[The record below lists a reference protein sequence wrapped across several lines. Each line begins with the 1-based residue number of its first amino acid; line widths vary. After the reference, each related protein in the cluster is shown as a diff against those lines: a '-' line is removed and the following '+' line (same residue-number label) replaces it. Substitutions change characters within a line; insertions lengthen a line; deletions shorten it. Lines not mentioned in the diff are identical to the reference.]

1 MSFVTQ
7 TNIEDAVAADA
18 VAAVDLADSRFRGAK
33 LKRAFDLGVSLV
45 MLLILLPVFVVLACA
60 VRLDGGPC
68 LFRHKRLGKGGRIFM
83 CYKFR
88 TMRQDSNDLLEAV
101 LRQDPVARL
110 EWEATQKLRND
121 PRVTPI
127 GRFLRQTSLDELP
140 QLLNVLFNDM
150 SLVGP
155 RPITPQE
162 CARYGSSLRY
172 YYSVQPGITGL
183 WQVSGRSTTSYERR
197 VELDTEYVSSWSLRA
212 DLRILYLTIPA
223 VLLRRGAC

>member
-1 MSFVTQ
+1 MSFVAQ
-7 TNIEDAVAADA
+7 TSIDEAVPAI
-18 VAAVDLADSRFRGAK
+18 DLAESRSGEVK
-33 LKRAFDLGVSLV
+33 LKRAVDLGVSLM
-45 MLLILLPVFVVLACA
+45 MLLVLLPLLLVLAF
-60 VRLDGGPC
+60 VIRLDGGPC
-68 LFRHKRLGKGGRIFM
+68 LFRHKRLGKAGRPFM

-88 TMRQDSNDLLEAV
+88 TMRQNSNGLLEDLLQ
-101 LRQDPVARL
+101 RDPVARL
-110 EWEATQKLRND
+110 EWETTQKLRND

-127 GRFLRQTSLDELP
+127 GKILRQTSLDELP

-162 CARYGSSLRY
+162 CLRYGTFLRY

-197 VELDTEYVSSWSLRA
+197 VELDTQYVTDWNLLS
-212 DLRILYLTIPA
+212 DLKILSKTIPA
-223 VLLRRGAC
+223 VLFRRGAC

>member
-1 MSFVTQ
+1 MSFVAQ
-7 TNIEDAVAADA
+7 TSIDDAAPAI
-18 VAAVDLADSRFRGAK
+18 DLAVSRNSEVK
-33 LKRAFDLGVSLV
+33 LKRAFDLSVSLA
-45 MLLILLPVFVVLACA
+45 MLLVLLPVFLVLAFA
-60 VRLDGGPC
+60 IRLDGGPC
-68 LFRHKRLGKGGRIFM
+68 LFRHKRMGKAGRPFM

-88 TMRQDSNDLLEAV
+88 TMRQNSNDLLES
-101 LRQDPVARL
+101 LLQRDPAARL
-110 EWEATQKLRND
+110 EWDTTQKLRRD

-127 GRFLRQTSLDELP
+127 GKILRQTSLDELP
-140 QLLNVLFNDM
+140 QLLNVLSGDM

-162 CARYGSSLRY
+162 CARYGTFLRY

-197 VELDTEYVSSWSLRA
+197 VELDTQYVTDWNLIS
-212 DLRILYLTIPA
+212 DLRILSQTIPA